1 MEKSYASTVSGKN
14 EQVQRVEKMMRKAVL
29 CNSDLMKVS
38 DIACVVLCKVRDV
51 NLINNIDTILLKEGF
66 TDV

>member
-1 MEKSYASTVSGKN
+1 
-14 EQVQRVEKMMRKAVL
+14 MMRKAVL